1 MREQAFP
8 FHGWWNQLIET
19 LCKMLKITQV
29 VHIIHVGM
37 KVYGIKNA
45 TIIPGAVP
53 FICRGFCGIEHVTE
67 NRLSCSERS

>member
-1 MREQAFP
+1 
-8 FHGWWNQLIET
+8 
-19 LCKMLKITQV
+19 MLKITQV

-45 TIIPGAVP
+45 TIIPGAIP
-53 FICRGFCGIEHVTE
+53 FICCGFCGIEHVTE